1 MLLYLY
7 KSFLNIRSIL
17 LITLK
22 IWIDFIGIICI
33 GIYVI
38 YLLAIYVLIYIYII
52 IGVIIR
58 WKLWGWRIIRDRGC
72 LKVISISLIIYNFV
86 AKILSLVWIY
96 CDLVRSSNCIWKL
109 VNFLLRNSTKWQ
121 IFYLITPI
129 NEAR

>member
-17 LITLK
+17 LIVLK

-38 YLLAIYVLIYIYII
+38 YLLVIYVLIYIDII

-58 WKLWGWRIIRDRGC
+58 WKLWGWRIIRDRRC
-72 LKVISISLIIYNFV
+72 LKVISIPLIIYNFV
-86 AKILSLVWIY
+86 AKVLGLVWIY
-96 CDLVRSSNCIWKL
+96 CDLVRSSHCIWNL
-109 VNFLLRNSTKWQ
+109 VSFLLRHSTKWQ
-121 IFYLITPI
+121 ISYLITPI